1 MKGFFA
7 LFFLSVLLLAAV
19 NSDPQPRSERRVL
32 SVADVERLIRA
43 LSPFKGQKVSLAH
56 IGADGE
62 AAQLADQLDA
72 IMHGAGWVQPG
83 PVQPGPVQ
91 SGPVDSRGV
100 APRGNYSWI
109 DLTVP
114 ERTRASDALWNG
126 LLAAGLDVTAHLD
139 PAEVPHGAI
148 SIFVSA
154 RP

>member
-7 LFFLSVLLLAAV
+7 LFFLSVLLLAPLNA
-19 NSDPQPRSERRVL
+19 DPQPRSERRVL
-32 SVADVERLIRA
+32 SAADVERLIRA

-56 IGADGE
+56 VGADGE

-83 PVQPGPVQ
+83 PV
-91 SGPVDSRGV
+91 DSRG
-100 APRGNYSWI
+100 AGPRGNYSGI

-126 LLAAGLDVTAHLD
+126 LLAAGLDVTAHFD
-139 PAEVPHGAI
+139 PSAVPHGAI
-148 SIFVSA
+148 SIFVYS

>member
-7 LFFLSVLLLAAV
+7 LFFLSVLLLAPLNA
-19 NSDPQPRSERRVL
+19 DPQPRSERRVL
-32 SVADVERLIRA
+32 SAADVERLIRT

-56 IGADGE
+56 VGADGE
-62 AAQLADQLDA
+62 AAQLADQLDG
-72 IMHGAGWVQPG
+72 IMHGAGW
-83 PVQPGPVQ
+83 VQPGPVQ

-100 APRGNYSWI
+100 APRGNYSGI

-139 PAEVPHGAI
+139 PAAVPHGAI
-148 SIFVSA
+148 SIFVYP